1 MKTYVKLQVLL
12 SAMFLEGYE
21 YINSLQ
27 ISGDCL
33 VVNQCERES
42 SDVIIEK
49 TRTVKYIET
58 TERGLS
64 KSRNMAIRNADAD
77 VCILCDNDVEY
88 VESYEALICNAF
100 EAHPTADIIVFYI
113 QRKEKPVP
121 NYPTERR
128 MNYLSVLKIFSPEVA
143 FRREAVL
150 KHGISFH
157 ERFGAG
163 AHYYMGEENL
173 FLYDCLRAGLEILYM
188 PVKIAALRETEST
201 WFQGYEERFF
211 ISRGANYC
219 AMTRGFSVLLILQFA
234 VRKRKLYQGSQTM
247 LQAIRLMLRGRR
259 EYLNEIKGLCK
270 GQRNT

>member
-88 VESYEALICNAF
+88 VEDYEKLICDAF
-100 EAHPTADIIVFYI
+100 DSRPDADIIVFYI
-113 QRKEKPVP
+113 KRKEKPVP
-121 NYPTERR
+121 NFPKEKR
-128 MNYLSVLKIFSPEVA
+128 MGYFSVLKIFSPENA
-143 FRREAVL
+143 
-150 KHGISFH
+150 
-157 ERFGAG
+157 
-163 AHYYMGEENL
+163 
-173 FLYDCLRAGLEILYM
+173 
-188 PVKIAALRETEST
+188 
-201 WFQGYEERFF
+201 
-211 ISRGANYC
+211 
-219 AMTRGFSVLLILQFA
+219 
-234 VRKRKLYQGSQTM
+234 
-247 LQAIRLMLRGRR
+247 
-259 EYLNEIKGLCK
+259 
-270 GQRNT
+270 